1 MRTAF
6 FTWNS
11 NHEWFRL
18 DELTSNYGTAIKD
31 KQIIEQ
37 CEATLKLRAMASPI
51 PEDGRTSGKLIA
63 VLLPAQPTVPSGFS
77 LL

>member
-1 MRTAF
+1 MLAF

-18 DELTSNYGTAIKD
+18 DEFTSNYGSVIQD
-31 KQIIEQ
+31 KQLIEL
-37 CEATLKLRAMASPI
+37 CEATLNVRAMASPVSV
-51 PEDGRTSGKLIA
+51 DGKEAGKLIA
-63 VLLPAQPTVPSGFS
+63 VLIPGEPTVPSGFS